1 MLPIIFKTKHEHYN
15 FKISIMKKNLIY
27 LASTIVCL
35 LVITACT
42 YDDVPP
48 ITIIVENGG
57 NNTDPTKNYVEL
69 VGNLTTQTLTKDK
82 KYLLKGQVF
91 VRENQVLTIQPGTL
105 IYGDKGTKG
114 TLIIDRGGKI
124 MAEGTANEPIVFTS
138 ALAPGSRDRGDWG
151 GLVILG
157 RAPVNQ
163 PDPVI
168 EGITPTVVFGGTDN
182 NDNSGI
188 LKYVRVEFAGIELT
202 PNNETNSITLGG
214 VGSGTVMDYCQVSW
228 GGDDGFEW
236 FGGSINSKYL
246 IAFGMW
252 DDCFDVDFGFTG
264 NVQFGLSIR
273 YGSYADQSGSNIF
286 ETDNGPNDNVT
297 SLLTTGVFSNITG
310 IGPRLT
316 NNQSINGNYQH
327 ALDLRRRTALTI
339 ANSVFVGMPR
349 GLRMN
354 QQSVVDNYTNGTGAL
369 LNNILVAPST
379 SFSVGTGMS
388 ATATTVQ
395 TLWDA
400 TNETITNTDL
410 AVVYA
415 QLGLSQTI
423 FFGTN
428 TSTGYTQNPTFAVTS
443 GTLAS
448 GASFTNPK
456 LANSFFTQ
464 TSYRGAFGS
473 TNWTMGWAEFN
484 PIMKAY

>member
-1 MLPIIFKTKHEHYN
+1 
-15 FKISIMKKNLIY
+15 MKNNLIK
-27 LASTIVCL
+27 LSSLVFSL
-35 LVITACT
+35 LIITACS

-57 NNTDPTKNYVEL
+57 GNQPGVEYVEL
-69 VGNLTTQTLTKDK
+69 IGNLSTQTLTKNN

-91 VRENQVLTIQPGTL
+91 VRENQVLTIEPGTL
-105 IYGDKGTKG
+105 IFGDKGTKG

-124 MAEGTANEPIVFTS
+124 IADGTANEPIVFTS
-138 ALAPGSRDRGDWG
+138 ALPVGSRDRGDWG

-157 RAPVNQ
+157 KAPVNQ
-163 PDPVI
+163 ADPVI
-168 EGITPTVVFGGTDN
+168 EGVTPTVVFGGTDT

-188 LKYVRVEFAGIELT
+188 LRYVRVEFAGIELT

-214 VGSGTVMDYCQVSW
+214 VGSGTIMDYCQVSW

-236 FGGSINSKYL
+236 FGGSVNSKYL

-252 DDCFDVDFGFTG
+252 DDCFDVDYGFTG
-264 NVQFGLSIR
+264 KVQFGMSIR

-286 ETDNGPNDNVT
+286 ETDNGPNDNLT
-297 SLLTTGVFSNITG
+297 TLLTTGVFSNITG

-316 NNQSINGNYQH
+316 NSQSINGNYQH

-354 QQSVVDNYTNGTGAL
+354 QQSVYDNYNNGTGVL
-369 LNNILVAPST
+369 LNNVMVAPAT
-379 SFSVGTGMS
+379 TFSIGSGMT
-388 ATATTVQ
+388 ATASNVE
-395 TLWDA
+395 TLWNA
-400 TNETITNTDL
+400 TNETITNTDFA
-410 AVVYA
+410 AVYG
-415 QLGLSQTI
+415 QLGLNQNI

-428 TSTGYTQNPTFAVTS
+428 TSTGYTQNPTFTVTS
-443 GTLAS
+443 GSLTT
-448 GASFTNPK
+448 GASFSHPK
-456 LANSFFTQ
+456 LSDPFFTP
-464 TSYRGAFGS
+464 TTYRGAFGS
-473 TNWTMGWAEFN
+473 TDWTDSWAEFN